1 MKGDE
6 EDGDEPD
13 YETYISQ
20 ALYELRFVQQEMKI
34 AHILDVFMKKW
45 ERGDST

>member
-34 AHILDVFMKKW
+34 ALSLGCFY
-45 ERGDST
+45 EEAGARR